1 MAKLI
6 WDGDEERE
14 EDPEEITPSDEN
26 EAEIEGVEIAATSED
41 DPRESSD
48 PVDNPDECEHPWQSV
63 TREKMKRVVQGSTI
77 DTKSIYWCNS
87 CKSILDTIE

>member
-14 EDPEEITPSDEN
+14 EEPEEITPPDEDEPEN
-26 EAEIEGVEIAATSED
+26 GNVEIEATPED
-41 DPRESSD
+41 DSHGSSD
-48 PVDNPDECEHPWQSV
+48 PVDNPGDCEHPWQSV
-63 TREKMKRVVQGSTI
+63 SREKMKRVVRGSTI

>member
-14 EDPEEITPSDEN
+14 ENPEEITPPDED
-26 EAEIEGVEIAATSED
+26 EAENEGVEIEETLENTT
-41 DPRESSD
+41 RESND
-48 PVDNPDECEHPWQSV
+48 PVDNPGDCQHPWQSV
-63 TREKMKRVVQGSTI
+63 SREKMKRVVQGSTI

-87 CKSILDTIE
+87 CQSILDTIE